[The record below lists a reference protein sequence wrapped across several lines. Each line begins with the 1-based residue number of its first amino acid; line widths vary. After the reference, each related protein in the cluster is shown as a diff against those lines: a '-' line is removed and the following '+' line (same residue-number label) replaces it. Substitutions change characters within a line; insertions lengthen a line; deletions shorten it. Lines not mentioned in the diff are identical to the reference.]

1 MAYDLWD
8 LAPRALPPRSRLYSL
23 RPMAIGTLRVES
35 LSSYIMR
42 VAEAH
47 TVSVRTL
54 ILQEIF
60 PDLST
65 KPKNAH
71 FSGLHSLNGM
81 GACFEQWVAILGK
94 LTSRHDLCALTLLPW
109 QSLMTSGGILR
120 RRRTWCPRCFQEWQ
134 RHGKPIYECL
144 AWVLAPV
151 TVCPIHYVLLEQHC
165 PNCGRPM
172 LVLSAHAHP
181 GFCAHCNGWLGDD
194 STAPSAPPS
203 PQAIEDQLW
212 IANQVGK
219 FLALG
224 ATASDKGSSFHLLSN
239 LQRMLVEL
247 ARGNQL
253 LFGRVAKISN
263 TTLDRWLKGKWLPAL
278 PLVIRICQSLRL
290 PLNRLVLEEVS
301 STDPEWSVLATTC
314 SSAVRRKERVFL
326 QQYPITRVVGPGSI
340 SPEEREVAK
349 AEIKACLEA
358 NLALDEPL
366 STLKL
371 FQQLGYRS
379 TSRGR
384 IWFPDLCAATRAKRE
399 QQVEAFCKELL
410 RALTEEPPP
419 TIAQVALRLGIS
431 VAQLYQRHACREFCK
446 ALAARSPDR
455 LRIQRTK
462 TEEALRRALEEPP
475 VPLVILASKLHKD
488 ANTLRV
494 VFPDLCQRLRGR
506 YMAQRALEQQ
516 KVRLAYDNAVRLAI
530 GEIADAGEYPS
541 LQRTFSFI
549 AKRNPS
555 LTSAHLTNL
564 AIRRFR
570 IQIKQPAQATWPETH
585 LQSQIAV
592 RLTGRHELQA

>member
-23 RPMAIGTLRVES
+23 QPMAIGTMRVES

-42 VAEAH
+42 LAEAH

-65 KPKNAH
+65 TLKNAH

-81 GACFEQWVAILGK
+81 GACFEQWVAIVGK
-94 LTSRHDLCALTLLPW
+94 LASRHDLCALTLLPW
-109 QSLMTSGGILR
+109 QSLLTSGGILR

-134 RHGKPIYECL
+134 RLGMPIYECL
-144 AWVLAPV
+144 AWMLAPV
-151 TVCPIHYVLLEQHC
+151 TVCPTHNVFLEQHC
-165 PNCGRPM
+165 PNCRRQM

-194 STAPSAPPS
+194 STAPDAPAS
-203 PQAIEDQLW
+203 QQVMEDQLW
-212 IANQVGK
+212 IANQVGD

-224 ATASDKGSSFHLLSN
+224 ATASEKGLPCYLLSN
-239 LQRMLVEL
+239 LQRILVEL
-247 ARGNQL
+247 ATGNHL
-253 LFGRVAKISN
+253 LFGRVASISN
-263 TTLDRWLKGKWLPAL
+263 TTLDGWLKGKWLPSL
-278 PLVIRICQSLRL
+278 PLVIRICQNLRL

-301 STDPEWSVLATTC
+301 STDPEWSMLATIG
-314 SSAVRRKERVFL
+314 SFAARRRQRAFRS
-326 QQYPITRVVGPGSI
+326 QYPITRVVVPRPI
-340 SPEEREVAK
+340 LPAERERAR

-366 STLKL
+366 SILQL
-371 FQQLGYRS
+371 FQKLGYRS
-379 TSRGR
+379 PSRGR
-384 IWFPDLCAATRAKRE
+384 TWFPGLCAATRAKRE
-399 QQVEAFCKELL
+399 QQVETYRQELL
-410 RALTEEPPP
+410 HAISEEPPP
-419 TIAQVALRLGIS
+419 TIAQVALRLGIT
-431 VAQLYQRHACREFCK
+431 VPQLCQRHACREFCR

-455 LRIQRTK
+455 LHFQRAK

-475 VPLVILASKLHKD
+475 VPLVNLASKLHKD

-494 VFPDLCQRLRGR
+494 VYPDLCRRLRVR
-506 YMAQRALEQQ
+506 YMAHRSVEQQ
-516 KVRLAYDNAVRLAI
+516 KVRLAYDDAVRLAI
-530 GEIADAGEYPS
+530 VEIADAGEYPS

-549 AKRNPS
+549 VKRNPS
-555 LTSAHLTNL
+555 LTSTHLTNL

-570 IQIKQPAQATWPETH
+570 MQIEQPAEATLAQKPTY
-585 LQSQIAV
+585 S
-592 RLTGRHELQA
+592 RK